1 MSSRSFTIESIN
13 KYGAGK
19 VNYTGGRFIS
29 ETPSAAAKKVF
40 TKAYHHLKAKGPMSL
55 KICVRETTQGSPK
68 KEYYYRV
75 TKKSEKV
82 QVERDGET
90 ITYNFNTKIKSLGM
104 GSSTSGS
111 SGSGSSR
118 HH

>member
-19 VNYTGGRFIS
+19 INYTGGRFIS
-29 ETPSAAAKKVF
+29 ETPSAAAKKAF

-55 KICVRETTQGSPK
+55 KICVRETTQGSHK

-75 TKKSEKV
+75 TKKSQKV